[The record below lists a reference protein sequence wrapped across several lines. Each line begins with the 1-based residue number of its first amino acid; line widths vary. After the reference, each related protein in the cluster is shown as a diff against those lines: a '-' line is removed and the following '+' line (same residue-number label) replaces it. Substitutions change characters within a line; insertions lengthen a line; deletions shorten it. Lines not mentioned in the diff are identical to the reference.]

1 MAKAKQSP
9 EAQEALKTLETAER
23 LNSAFIKDEAGGVRT
38 LANRLATL
46 QFPTT
51 GFEDFYRDLSKTV
64 GLEPQVVAIILSMA
78 NEMRRSREHTLA
90 TIEERQ
96 VGREIKEALR
106 KPRSSPDQDDGGFAE
121 GPLPGQDPFRE
132 DFGDGRSRRLPIEVE

>member
-1 MAKAKQSP
+1 
-9 EAQEALKTLETAER
+9 
-23 LNSAFIKDEAGGVRT
+23 
-38 LANRLATL
+38 
-46 QFPTT
+46 
-51 GFEDFYRDLSKTV
+51 
-64 GLEPQVVAIILSMA
+64 MA